1 MCSVLYYM
9 QQFRHIGMHVILQLS
24 VLDVTLCGL
33 FVSKRK
39 SASYFGCSH
48 EIIECQSLR
57 GFL

>member
-1 MCSVLYYM
+1 M

-48 EIIECQSLR
+48 EIIECQSL
-57 GFL
+57 